1 MKILLIDIL
10 DNENKI
16 QTKYYSLGLG
26 YLVSFLPKDIR
37 EKIDIKIINNQSEKE
52 IDFFKPDIVG
62 LSCVSQN
69 FNRAKEIAKF
79 CKERNIIVII
89 GKGHISSI
97 PECLD
102 KNMDIGIIG
111 EGEQT
116 FSEIVEMF
124 IKKEFTQENLKK
136 IKGIIFHSENNLIQ
150 TQARPLISDLD
161 SIPFPDRALLNI
173 KKGDN
178 FYMFTSRGCPYK
190 CRFCFSSRFWGKVR
204 FHSAKYV
211 VDEIK
216 YLIDHYKPLRITFCD
231 DLFIADIKRLR
242 EIVELIKEQKFYKK
256 VKFTIS
262 ARANLI
268 NDNSVKLIKEMGA
281 DIVCLGLESGNE
293 TVLKFLKDDLANMQD
308 NIAAIK
314 YLKKYNLQVSASFI
328 IGSPSETR
336 EQILETLDFIKKSKL
351 DLFEINVLLPLPGTP
366 IWEDALQKGLVSVDM
381 DWSKL
386 NGDFLHNYKNYII
399 LSEKLDRYELKYL
412 YSLFLKERKKRR
424 FKLLIKYIFT
434 RPKEIIFF
442 IKNKLKRKFVH

>member
-1 MKILLIDIL
+1 MKILLIDVF
-10 DNENKI
+10 DNEDKN

-26 YLVSFLPKDIR
+26 YLVSFLPKDIK
-37 EKIDIKIINNQSEKE
+37 EKIDVKIINNQFEKE
-52 IDFFKPDIVG
+52 IVFFKPDIVG
-62 LSCVSQN
+62 LSCTSQN

-79 CKERNIIVII
+79 CKERNIIVIV
-89 GKGHISSI
+89 GKSHISAI

-116 FSEIVEMF
+116 FSEVVEMF
-124 IKKEFTQENLKK
+124 IKKEFTKENLKR
-136 IKGIIFHSENNLIQ
+136 IKGIIFHNEDNLIQ
-150 TQARPLISDLD
+150 TEDRPLINDID
-161 SIPFPDRALLNI
+161 SIPFPDRDLLNI
-173 KKGDN
+173 KKGDD

-204 FHSAKYV
+204 FYSPKYV

-216 YLIDHYKPLRITFCD
+216 YLVDRYKPLRITFCD
-231 DLFIADIKRLR
+231 DLFIADPERLR
-242 EIVELIKEQKFYKK
+242 GLVELIKEQKFYKK
-256 VKFTIS
+256 VKFTVS

-268 NDNSVKLIKEMGA
+268 NDNSAKLIKEMGA

-293 TVLKFLKDDLANMQD
+293 MVLKFLKDDFVNIQD
-308 NIAAIK
+308 NIAAIN

-336 EQILETLDFIKKSKL
+336 EQVLETLNFIKKSKL

-366 IWEDALQKGLVSVDM
+366 IWEYALQKGLVSVNM

-386 NGDFLHNYKNYII
+386 DGDFLHNYKNYII

-424 FKLLIKYIFT
+424 LKLLIKYIFR

-442 IKNKLKRKFVH
+442 IKNKLKKRFAP